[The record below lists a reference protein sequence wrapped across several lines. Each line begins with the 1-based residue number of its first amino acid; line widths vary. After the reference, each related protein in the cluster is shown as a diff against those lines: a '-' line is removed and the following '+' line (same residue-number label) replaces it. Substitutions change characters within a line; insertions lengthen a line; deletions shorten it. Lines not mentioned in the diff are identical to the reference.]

1 MASHDDTM
9 HTRNSY
15 KQLKKRN
22 LCTLVWWEYVTI
34 RLEYTICTFCCQ
46 TFPQNFNHHTY
57 FHMKPTRYTFEAP
70 DTIRTWPS
78 SILDRI
84 SEVVLYLA
92 GRLTSTVPFN
102 LAVSGAPSPFVL
114 FSGLPAM
121 SVECLVSVF
130 ERPSCL
136 PLWVDASPD
145 FLDAA
150 ASDKVSR
157 TDDKSRVITYLVFR
171 CV

>member
-1 MASHDDTM
+1 M
-9 HTRNSY
+9 HTRLVGICDY
-15 KQLKKRN
+15 K
-22 LCTLVWWEYVTI
+22 I
-34 RLEYTICTFCCQ
+34 RIHNMYILLSNIPPELQSPHILPHEAYQI
-46 TFPQNFNHHTY
+46 Y
-57 FHMKPTRYTFEAP
+57 LRSTRYDQNMA
-70 DTIRTWPS
+70 S